1 MLGRRRYCDP
11 QLLTPV
17 MDGAVE
23 EGRGPQGSLAQSHSP
38 PQSRGVGA
46 GGTVAGWGDQEAL
59 PWVLNLSGCW
69 ICLEPASWGGAVD
82 LDPQGLAG
90 TSSGSRVGVRVW
102 API

>member
-1 MLGRRRYCDP
+1 M
-11 QLLTPV
+11 
-17 MDGAVE
+17 
-23 EGRGPQGSLAQSHSP
+23 
-38 PQSRGVGA
+38 
-46 GGTVAGWGDQEAL
+46 AGWGDQEAL